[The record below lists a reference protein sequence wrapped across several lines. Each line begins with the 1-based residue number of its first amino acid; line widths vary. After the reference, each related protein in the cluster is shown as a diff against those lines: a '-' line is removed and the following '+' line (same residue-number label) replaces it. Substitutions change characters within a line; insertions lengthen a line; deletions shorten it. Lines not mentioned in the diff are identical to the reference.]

1 MALSQKQ
8 KRQIGDIIVNDIHN
22 IMEFYS
28 EQLENKIGLQ
38 ELSIDDEADVNN
50 FLISI
55 ISRIPNNIYKK

>member
-28 EQLENKIGLQ
+28 EQLENKIGSQ

>member
-38 ELSIDDEADVNN
+38 ELSIEDEADVNN

>member
-28 EQLENKIGLQ
+28 EELENKIHLQ

>member
-8 KRQIGDIIVNDIHN
+8 KRQIGDIIVNDIHK

-28 EQLENKIGLQ
+28 EELENKIHLQ